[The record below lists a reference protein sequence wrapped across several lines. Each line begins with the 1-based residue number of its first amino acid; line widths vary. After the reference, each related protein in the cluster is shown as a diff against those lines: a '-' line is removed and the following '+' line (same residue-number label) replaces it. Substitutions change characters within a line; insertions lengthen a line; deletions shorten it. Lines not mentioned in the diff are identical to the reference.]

1 MRIEFDILPKAQS
14 RPRTR
19 VVTRKDGRPYPVIY
33 EPSGCTAYKK
43 ALKVLALKQY
53 RNPLL
58 KGPIKVVMIFKMPL
72 PYRFNQSQKEDALQ
86 GLIVPVSKP
95 DGDNMEK
102 ALLDAMNGLLWSDD
116 SQIVECRWNKIYSEK
131 PGIIL
136 QFEEVKKPLLLGE
149 EI

>member
-1 MRIEFDILPKAQS
+1 MRIEFDIKPRAQS

-33 EPSGCTAYKK
+33 EAWDCVAYKK

-53 RNPLL
+53 RDPPL
-58 KGPIKVVMIFKMPL
+58 KGPIRIEVIFKMPL
-72 PYRFNQSQKEDALQ
+72 PYRFNKAQREDALQ

-95 DGDNMEK
+95 DGDNLEK
-102 ALLDAMNGLLWSDD
+102 ALWDAMNGLLWVDD
-116 SQIVECRWNKIYSEK
+116 KQIADWHGRKIYSEK

-136 QFEEVKKPLLLGE
+136 RFEEIKKPLLGE
-149 EI
+149 EE